1 MKFKFFEWANGMMAK
16 SIETYKCA
24 AASPI
29 GADARN
35 SAAAI
40 ASFTANFSIT
50 SPAWSRPR
58 PLPGMP
64 IGIPKQHQSG

>member
-16 SIETYKCA
+16 FIEIYKCA

-40 ASFTANFSIT
+40 ASFTANF
-50 SPAWSRPR
+50 
-58 PLPGMP
+58 
-64 IGIPKQHQSG
+64 